1 MTLTHIKWT
10 TQVKDAVQVYKP
22 EFRSMTDQQIIKEI
36 EKNYQAKE
44 ILYSKNIATVF
55 IKK

>member
-10 TQVKDAVQVYKP
+10 TPVKNAVQVYRP

-36 EKNYQAKE
+36 SKKYQAKE
-44 ILYSKNIATVF
+44 ILYSKNIATVY

>member
-1 MTLTHIKWT
+1 MTLKHIKWT
-10 TQVKDAVQVYKP
+10 HRDPAAIQIYKP
-22 EFRSMTDQQIIKEI
+22 EFRTMTDQEIIKEI
-36 EKNYQAKE
+36 EKDYPAKE